1 MWQRSLDLVLL
12 THPHLDHFM
21 GFHFVKDRYHIQAFA
36 IEKLSNATP
45 AFELFLKGFAK
56 KNISQQFVSAGDS
69 WQMGDGVEIRIVGP
83 SQNYMERSS
92 PGGTIGETKEFAS
105 LIMLVSYGSFKAL
118 LTGDSQAA
126 GLEEAIALLEG
137 EVTIVQAPHHG
148 SASGLTTSIIEQLSP
163 QTAVISVGK
172 NNYGHPT
179 LATLHLLQNVPIR
192 RTDQEGDV
200 EFVSDGY

>member
-1 MWQRSLDLVLL
+1 
-12 THPHLDHFM
+12 
-21 GFHFVKDRYHIQAFA
+21 
-36 IEKLSNATP
+36 
-45 AFELFLKGFAK
+45 
-56 KNISQQFVSAGDS
+56 
-69 WQMGDGVEIRIVGP
+69 MGDGVEIRIVGP